1 MRIKSINE
9 VNINQHNPFIPKD
22 AGTASAGKQYQ
33 GLSFAECLNTY
44 SQQKSAP
51 FAISN
56 ADSQMAGFFWGFF
69 PTLKVQSKQDLTLE
83 DSAS

>member
-22 AGTASAGKQYQ
+22 AGTASAGKRP
-33 GLSFAECLNTY
+33 GLSFAECLNIH